1 MQARDIMT
9 RSVVTVRA
17 DESARQAAGLL
28 AEHRITAMPVLDG
41 TGRLVGMVSEAD
53 LLAHRLAHD
62 PRSHL
67 WRDDRP
73 QPDPARTVG
82 EVMSRTV
89 VSLGPDADTASM
101 AEVMLDRGL
110 RSIPIVDG
118 GRLVGIVS
126 RRDLL
131 RTLVRP
137 DHGASPG

>member
-1 MQARDIMT
+1 MRAREIMT
-9 RSVVTVRA
+9 RSVVTVRTSDPA
-17 DESARQAAGLL
+17 KAAAGLL

-53 LLAHRLAHD
+53 LLAHRVAHD

-67 WRDDRP
+67 RRDGQP
-73 QPDPARTVG
+73 QADPAHTVG
-82 EVMSRTV
+82 EVMSRPV
-89 VSLGPDADTASM
+89 VSLEPDTDLATI

-118 GRLVGIVS
+118 GRVVGIVS

-131 RTLVRP
+131 RTLVR
-137 DHGASPG
+137 SPGPR

>member
-1 MQARDIMT
+1 MRAREIMT
-9 RSVVTVRA
+9 RSVVTVRSS
-17 DESARQAAGLL
+17 DPVKQAAGLL

-53 LLAHRLAHD
+53 LLAHRMAHD

-67 WRDDRP
+67 WRDEQQRA
-73 QPDPARTVG
+73 DPARTVG

-89 VSLGPDADTASM
+89 VSLGPDAYLADI
-101 AEVMLDRGL
+101 AELMLDRGL

-118 GRLVGIVS
+118 GRVVGIVS

-131 RTLVRP
+131 RTLVR
-137 DHGASPG
+137 SPGPR